1 MLGAFRAS
9 RVLLDGRNLFTKK
22 VRMTQTRK
30 RNARKRLRQMM
41 DNAEVIREGR
51 SALTAVN
58 ARIAEVAGVAS
69 RMSKPK
75 GMP

>member
-9 RVLLDGRNLFTKK
+9 RVLLDARNMFTKK

-30 RNARKRLRQMM
+30 RNARKRLRQMI

-51 SALTAVN
+51 TALTTVN
-58 ARIAEVAGVAS
+58 ARIVEAAGVAN
-69 RMSKPK
+69 RTSKVE